1 MQHFSESGK
10 LILEPTLSILY
21 FMYPGYVTNIS
32 AICYDVAI
40 AQTRGTNRATNL
52 SLPVGF

>member
-21 FMYPGYVTNIS
+21 FMYPGYVTNIN
-32 AICYDVAI
+32 AIYYDMAI
-40 AQTRGTNRATNL
+40 AQKRGTNRATNL